1 MTNKEFIESISL
13 EGEIWKDII
22 GYEDSY
28 LISSYGRVIS
38 LEKLVFNRFKYI
50 RRRPKL
56 KVPQLN
62 NDGYLKVQLIHN
74 NKTKNHFIHRLVAIH
89 FIPNPFNEPTIDHI
103 DTVKTNNHVSNLK
116 WCSIKENINNPLTME
131 ILKNRNTSRGEKHY
145 MSKSVICIFQNG
157 NIKEY
162 PNITATKE
170 DLFCPSSV
178 GRVCSGLYSQ
188 HKGCKFM
195 YKSDYEALINMSK
208 NESNP
213 DTD

>member
-1 MTNKEFIESISL
+1 
-13 EGEIWKDII
+13 
-22 GYEDSY
+22 
-28 LISSYGRVIS
+28 
-38 LEKLVFNRFKYI
+38 
-50 RRRPKL
+50 
-56 KVPQLN
+56 
-62 NDGYLKVQLIHN
+62 
-74 NKTKNHFIHRLVAIH
+74 
-89 FIPNPFNEPTIDHI
+89 
-103 DTVKTNNHVSNLK
+103 
-116 WCSIKENINNPLTME
+116 ME
-131 ILKNRNTSRGEKHY
+131 ILKNRTTSKGEKHY

-170 DLFCPSSV
+170 DLFFPSSV